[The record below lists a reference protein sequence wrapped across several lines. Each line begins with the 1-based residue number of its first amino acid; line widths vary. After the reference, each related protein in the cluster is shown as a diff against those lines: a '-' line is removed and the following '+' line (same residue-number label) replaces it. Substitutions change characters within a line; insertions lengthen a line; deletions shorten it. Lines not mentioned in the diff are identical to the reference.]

1 MDMETLS
8 CREVK
13 DHMAEI
19 LNRVAYNHKR
29 YKIARHKK
37 NMAIIISIEEW
48 EAIER
53 ILQQLEDEED
63 ICEAEVALKEVEE
76 KGSISFKEMKKRL
89 GI

>member
-1 MDMETLS
+1 MEYLS

-29 YKIARHKK
+29 YKITRHNKE
-37 NMAIIISIEEW
+37 MAIILSIDEW

-53 ILQQLEDEED
+53 ILQKLEDED
-63 ICEAEVALKEVEE
+63 DMQEALFALKEVEE
-76 KGSISFKEMKKRL
+76 QGAVSFDEMKKRVGL
-89 GI
+89 